1 MTRRRI
7 RVAVLYGGR
16 STEHEISLLS
26 ARNVIEQ
33 LDRERYEVVPIAVDR
48 EGAWHAQDLD
58 RLLAAPGPALPIAT
72 TTAPLS
78 PAPRPTDA
86 PLAAAAE
93 GGIDVVFPVMH
104 GPLCED
110 GALQGLL
117 ELSDLPYVGAGVL
130 GSAVCMDKDVSK
142 RLVASAGVAHTA
154 YVSVRR
160 GRWHRDPASVREAVC
175 GELGFPVFVKPANL
189 GSSIGITRVDDG
201 SQLVQAI
208 DFAFEYDTKVLV
220 EQAVDAREIEL
231 AVLEA
236 VEPDA
241 DPEVSLPG
249 EVVAA
254 ESFYS
259 FERKYVDDDG
269 AELHIPADLEPGQRA
284 EAQAIARRVFA
295 ALECEG
301 MARVDLFLERES
313 GRFLFNE
320 ANTIPGF
327 TAISQYPKL
336 WEASGLPYPDLL
348 ARLVDLALERHAE
361 RRQLRRIR

>member
-1 MTRRRI
+1 MSRKRI

-16 STEHEISLLS
+16 STEHEVSLLS

-33 LDRERYEVVPIAVDR
+33 LDRARYEVVPVAIDR
-48 EGAWHAQDLD
+48 DGAWHAQDLE
-58 RLLAAPGPALPIAT
+58 RLLASPGPALPVTASD
-72 TTAPLS
+72 APLS
-78 PAPRPTDA
+78 LAPRPTDA

-110 GALQGLL
+110 GSLQGLL
-117 ELSDLPYVGAGVL
+117 ELADLPYVGAGVL

-160 GRWHRDPASVREAVC
+160 GRWHRDPAAVRGTVAD
-175 GELGFPVFVKPANL
+175 ELGFPVFVKPATL
-189 GSSIGITRVDDG
+189 GSSIGITRVDDD
-201 SQLVQAI
+201 SQLVQAV

-231 AVLEA
+231 AVLQS
-236 VEPDA
+236 VDA
-241 DPEVSLPG
+241 DAAPEVSVPG

-269 AELHIPADLEPGQRA
+269 AVLHIPADLEPGQRA
-284 EAQAIARRVFA
+284 EAQAIAARVFA

-301 MARVDLFLERES
+301 MARVDLFLERAT

-336 WEASGLPYPDLL
+336 WEATGLPYPALL
-348 ARLVDLALERHAE
+348 TRLIDLALVRHAA